1 LVVPIYKKDVAF
13 EAGNY
18 RGVHLTSILS
28 KVAEKLIG
36 EVLRDF
42 LKRTSYGENQWAF
55 TPGLGARDLVTK
67 LILEWILAVCSGK
80 KIGAYLSDISGAFD
94 RVFKPY
100 LMAKLQAAGVG
111 SLFLNFLDAYLS
123 PRQGQVVV
131 EGEFSDLFEIID
143 SVFQGTV
150 LGPSLWNTFFA
161 DVSGPASSTGGEE
174 AAFADDLN
182 VFQKF
187 DRYEPTERITGK
199 LEKCRDA
206 VHKWGRVNR
215 VTFDARKEHMVVI
228 HPLYAE
234 GDPFKLLGLF
244 VDTKLV
250 MRQAVEQM
258 LAKIR
263 PRIKALLR
271 TRSHYNNES
280 LVNQFKTQVWGLME
294 AHSGGIF
301 HASTSILDQ
310 FDHSQKHF
318 LDELGISVET
328 AFLEFN
334 FGPPTLRRNIA
345 MLGLIH
351 KRVLGE
357 CHPSFNH
364 LMPWFQHQFGYQLEG
379 RHTKQLYG
387 HCNEVVAQQGLY
399 LRSIFA
405 MIDLYNALP
414 QHAVD
419 CTSVTTFQAYLTK
432 VARTRCQDGV
442 AKWMY
447 THDCRRRS

>member
-1 LVVPIYKKDVAF
+1 MLK
-13 EAGNY
+13 E
-18 RGVHLTSILS
+18 IL
-28 KVAEKLIG
+28 
-36 EVLRDF
+36 
-42 LKRTSYGENQWAF
+42 
-55 TPGLGARDLVTK
+55 
-67 LILEWILAVCSGK
+67 
-80 KIGAYLSDISGAFD
+80 LS
-94 RVFKPY
+94 
-100 LMAKLQAAGVG
+100 
-111 SLFLNFLDAYLS
+111 
-123 PRQGQVVV
+123 
-131 EGEFSDLFEIID
+131 
-143 SVFQGTV
+143 
-150 LGPSLWNTFFA
+150 
-161 DVSGPASSTGGEE
+161 
-174 AAFADDLN
+174 
-182 VFQKF
+182 
-187 DRYEPTERITGK
+187 
-199 LEKCRDA
+199 C
-206 VHKWGRVNR
+206 
-215 VTFDARKEHMVVI
+215 
-228 HPLYAE
+228 
-234 GDPFKLLGLF
+234 LGLF

-280 LVNQFKTQVWGLME
+280 LVNQFKIQVWGLME

-334 FGPPTLRRNIA
+334 FAPPTLRRNIA

-387 HCNEVVAQQGLY
+387 HCNEVIVQQGLY
-399 LRSIFA
+399 LRSIFS
-405 MIDLYNALP
+405 MIDLYNALS
-414 QHAVD
+414 QHAVEMFFAWVATCIGYRAACVD
-419 CTSVTTFQAYLTK
+419 KKKSNHIQAYLTK